1 MKKMSTTY
9 NPGTFISVPNIH
21 KIAGIDPHA
30 QVIFMWLIKFIDD
43 KGMCF
48 PSIKSIASLS
58 GISERTV
65 QKKMIILEELGILR
79 KEIRKNTETGE
90 NYTNLYTIAIC
101 EPTNIEFERLNRY
114 KKSNKSM
121 GGCLNNTTERILDGE
136 VGVQFSDELNT
147 DKLNPPNLSKL
158 CLEEESLSLNRESN
172 LGGGTFPEKETE
184 DEKEV
189 VEPVDEDGFPI
200 RNSVKIKNK
209 TKSGGDVL
217 RLANSYVS
225 YRETIYKAET
235 GQDLYRNKIA
245 HNEAVKRN
253 LKPASKLV
261 QMEIPRSEVLAC
273 MKYCDENYEEWTL
286 ETVVK
291 KIDEYKLNKKD
302 A

>member
-1 MKKMSTTY
+1 MSTTY

-21 KIAGIDPHA
+21 KLAGIDPHA
-30 QVIFMWLIKFIDD
+30 QVIFMWLIKFVDD

-79 KEIRKNTETGE
+79 KEIRKNPETGE
-90 NYTNLYTIAIC
+90 NYTNLYSIAIL
-101 EPTNIEFERLNRY
+101 EPTNVEFERLNKY
-114 KKSNKSM
+114 KKSNKSR
-121 GGCLNNTTERILDGE
+121 GGCTSDTTERILDRGG
-136 VGVQFSDELNT
+136 GVQFSDELNT
-147 DKLNPPNLSKL
+147 DKLNPPNLSKQS
-158 CLEEESLSLNRESN
+158 LEEDTLSINGESN
-172 LGGGTFPEKETE
+172 LGGGSLPEKETE

-189 VEPVDEDGFPI
+189 LEPVDEDGFPI

-225 YRETIYKAET
+225 YRETLFKAET

-245 HNEAVKRN
+245 RSEAMNRN
-253 LKPASKLV
+253 LKPAGKLV

-273 MKYCDENYEEWTL
+273 MKYCDENYSEWTL

-291 KIDEYKLNKKD
+291 KIDEHKLNKKD